1 MPIDNLS
8 IVGAGGHA
16 CVVIDALL
24 TGTVIT
30 QKLVIVDDNLSLVG
44 QSILGFP
51 VLGPV
56 CEIVRPGDN
65 FHSAV
70 GNNATRCKLFE
81 KLSEFG
87 ALPYSVFHSSSH
99 ISRFA
104 SIGRGCF
111 MAAGSILAP
120 RASVGH
126 GVIIN
131 HGAVVDHDCQL
142 GNFVHVAP
150 LASLAGAVQVGH
162 QALIGAGARVLPGV
176 CIGHGAVV
184 GAGAVVVKDV
194 QPGSVVVGT
203 PAHPLLR
210 SESDS

>member
-1 MPIDNLS
+1 MPIENLS

-16 CVVIDALL
+16 CVVIDALMSAAS
-24 TGTVIT
+24 TG
-30 QKLVIVDDNLSLVG
+30 QKFVVVDDDLRLIG
-44 QSILGFP
+44 QSVLGFP

-56 CEIVRPGDN
+56 RDIVRPGDH
-65 FHSAV
+65 FHLAIGDNVNRSQ
-70 GNNATRCKLFE
+70 LFDQ
-81 KLSEFG
+81 LSELG
-87 ALPYSVFHSSSH
+87 AVPNSVFHPSSQR
-99 ISRFA
+99 SRFA

-111 MAAGSILAP
+111 MASGSILAP

-142 GNFVHVAP
+142 GNFVHIAP
-150 LASLAGAVQVGH
+150 LASLAGAVEVGH

-176 CIGHGAVV
+176 CIGHGAIV

-194 QPGSVVVGT
+194 QPGSVVAGA

-210 SESDS
+210 